1 MNKEPY
7 NINLLLPFSSITNE
21 EFYNLHNDSPNL
33 TNPIYST
40 PEDIPLKFNINTA
53 NRNNLISVLHVNI
66 RSLTKNVDQLHQLIC
81 SLTVQ
86 PEVIAITETKLNSR
100 SNVDLI
106 QLENYN
112 FTYKNSLSNAGGVG
126 VYIKKELEFTERK
139 DIEFCDE
146 SVESIWTDINITK
159 KQKITI
165 GVLYRHPGHQID
177 KFSEQISNHLLNLSV
192 SKQPVYIT
200 GDFNI
205 NFLDKTNKSTQN
217 YFLMTKSY
225 NFHNIIKQSTR
236 VSKTT
241 SSCIDHFYTNNKN
254 SIHSKYILV
263 NPISDHFP
271 LYCTLKLKYTS
282 KKSQPLYIRNFSKLN
297 NDQLLS
303 QTTQQLSNLLNNFI
317 ETPSE
322 DIHQQ
327 FQKLSDTLKTIVN
340 NNIPLEKLSRKKTKL
355 KEKPWL
361 TKEILNEIKIKN
373 KMFKKLKKGKILD
386 PDLEK
391 KIQRT

>member
-1 MNKEPY
+1 MKE
-7 NINLLLPFSSITNE
+7 
-21 EFYNLHNDSPNL
+21 
-33 TNPIYST
+33 
-40 PEDIPLKFNINTA
+40 
-53 NRNNLISVLHVNI
+53 
-66 RSLTKNVDQLHQLIC
+66 
-81 SLTVQ
+81 
-86 PEVIAITETKLNSR
+86 
-100 SNVDLI
+100 
-106 QLENYN
+106 
-112 FTYKNSLSNAGGVG
+112 
-126 VYIKKELEFTERK
+126 IKR
-139 DIEFCDE
+139 
-146 SVESIWTDINITK
+146 
-159 KQKITI
+159 
-165 GVLYRHPGHQID
+165 
-177 KFSEQISNHLLNLSV
+177 
-192 SKQPVYIT
+192 
-200 GDFNI
+200 
-205 NFLDKTNKSTQN
+205 
-217 YFLMTKSY
+217 
-225 NFHNIIKQSTR
+225 
-236 VSKTT
+236 
-241 SSCIDHFYTNNKN
+241 
-254 SIHSKYILV
+254 HSKYILV

-391 KIQRT
+391 KYKEHRNKLTHAIHKAKQKHYQKLLCNSANDSKKTWNVINDVMKKNKKQ